1 MVGNIIRRLINI
13 DLYTELQQQVDL
25 LQKSLEK
32 LKETGR
38 SYASAEK
45 EYKVLLRQEVL
56 KMRDNGEAIG
66 VITLT
71 CYGIPSVAEARFKR
85 DVAESLYK
93 ANQEAIQ
100 TYKLKIRLIESQIQR
115 EYTSTR
121 YE

>member
-1 MVGNIIRRLINI
+1 M
-13 DLYTELQQQVDL
+13 DLYSELQVQVDL

-38 SYASAEK
+38 NYATAEK
-45 EYKVLLRQEVL
+45 EYKVLLRQEIL

>member
-1 MVGNIIRRLINI
+1 M
-13 DLYTELQQQVDL
+13 DLYNELQQQVDL

-45 EYKVLLRQEVL
+45 EYKVLLRQEIL

-93 ANQEAIQ
+93 ANQEAIN
-100 TYKLKIRLIESQIQR
+100 TYKLKIKLIENQLQR
-115 EYTSTR
+115 EFTNSK